1 MKNYVV
7 VGNPNS
13 GKSTLFNLLTG
24 DNAKVGNWAGV
35 TVSSRQAQLEL
46 DQDNVNLIDLPGLYE
61 LGAVG
66 GPEDEAVS
74 RQALLNRDYEAIIN
88 VVDATQ
94 LERHLY
100 LTMQLRELGV
110 PMIILLNKWDSAR
123 EQNLNIDTD
132 ELGRQFGCP
141 VFGLSA
147 RRNKCRDYAIGAI
160 KQLSEQQ
167 PQPWHVDYGESLEHL
182 IAQQGG
188 DRIDA
193 MVKLVNGEQ
202 GVAKLQQISTVR
214 FNWLEKAIAAAK
226 KPTVATSGIS
236 DKIDKIV
243 LHPVLGVPVFLLM
256 MYLTFMFAIHM
267 GAAFIDWF
275 DIMAGTI
282 FVDGVGLALQ
292 AVGAPELLVGLLSN
306 GVGAGIQT
314 VATFV
319 PVVAFMFIALGVLE
333 TSGYLARAAFVVEGL
348 MNRMGLPG
356 KAFVPLIVGFGC
368 NVPSITATRTLDQ
381 KRQRIMTSMMAPFM
395 SCGARLPVYA
405 LFAAAFFPES
415 GQNLVFILYVVGI
428 AAAILTGL
436 FLRFSLL
443 PGTVGMSVMEMPSYE
458 MPKFKTIM
466 NRTWMR
472 TRQFVVGAGKVIVIM
487 VTLLSFANT
496 LGTDGSVGNEDSD
509 NSVLALA
516 AQQVTPLFG
525 PMGVQ
530 DDNWEATVGI
540 ITGIFAK
547 EAVVGTLNSLYTPS
561 GEEDGGEWDLLG
573 ALQEATV
580 TIPENMLGIDLS
592 DPLGMNIGD
601 VSDMEVAAAELEVEV
616 ASLKNLQ
623 AGFVST
629 TAAVAYLLFILLYTP
644 CAAVLGA
651 IAGELGS
658 RWAAFSAVWTLVVA
672 YSVATAY
679 YQLVSFGLAG
689 AWCLIPITAVFVI
702 SFVVMRRLGKTARQG
717 AGDIAVVVQ

>member
-1 MKNYVV
+1 MKNFVV

-24 DNAKVGNWAGV
+24 DNARVGNWAGV
-35 TVSSRQAQLEL
+35 TVAARQSTLEL
-46 DQDNVNLIDLPGLYE
+46 GAKTVNLIDLPGLYE
-61 LGAVG
+61 LGAAN

-74 RQALLNRDYEAIIN
+74 RQALLGRDYDGIIN

-100 LTMQLRELGV
+100 LTVQLRELGI

-132 ELGRQFGCP
+132 EVARQFGCP
-141 VFGLSA
+141 VFGISA
-147 RRNKCRDYAIGAI
+147 RTGKCRDYTINAIT
-160 KQLSEQQ
+160 QLSGMGEQNWQ
-167 PQPWHVDYGESLEHL
+167 MDYGIELESLLEQ
-182 IAQQGG
+182 QQGG
-188 DRIDA
+188 RVESMIA
-193 MVKLVNGEQ
+193 LVNGEQ
-202 GVAKLQQISTVR
+202 AAQHLQQVSAAR
-214 FNWLEKAIAAAK
+214 FGFIESVLAQAQ
-226 KPTVATSGIS
+226 KPTAQSSNFTEQV
-236 DKIDKIV
+236 DKLV
-243 LHPVLGVPVFLLM
+243 LHPVLGLPVFLLM

-275 DIMAGTI
+275 DIMAGTL
-282 FVDGVGLALQ
+282 FVDGTALALESI
-292 AVGAPELLVGLLSN
+292 GAPDLLVGLLSN

-368 NVPSITATRTLDQ
+368 NVPAVTATRTLDH
-381 KRQRIMTSMMAPFM
+381 KRQRIMASMMAPFM

-415 GQNLVFILYVVGI
+415 GQNLVFVLYIVGVL
-428 AAAILTGL
+428 AAVLTGL

-443 PGTVGMSVMEMPSYE
+443 PGSAGMSVMEMPSYE
-458 MPKFKTIM
+458 MPKFKMIM
-466 NRTWMR
+466 SRTWMR

-487 VTLLSFANT
+487 VTCLSFANT
-496 LGTDGSVGNEDSD
+496 LGADGSIGNEDSD
-509 NSVLALA
+509 NSLLAIA
-516 AQQVTPLFG
+516 AQQVTPVFG

-561 GEEDGGEWDLLG
+561 NEEEGGEWDLYG
-573 ALQEATV
+573 AFVEANY
-580 TIPENMLGIDLS
+580 TIPDNMLGIDLR

-601 VSDMEVAAAELEVEV
+601 VSDMAVAAEELEVEV
-616 ASLKNLQ
+616 ASLRNLQ
-623 AGFVST
+623 AGFVSS

-658 RWAAFSAVWTLVVA
+658 RWAVFSGVWTLVIA

-679 YQLVSFGLAG
+679 YQLVTFGIAG
-689 AWCLIPITAVFVI
+689 AYCLVPITAVFVI
-702 SFVVMRRLGKTARQG
+702 GFVLMRRMGKTEREG
-717 AGDIAVVVQ
+717 AGDIAIVVK